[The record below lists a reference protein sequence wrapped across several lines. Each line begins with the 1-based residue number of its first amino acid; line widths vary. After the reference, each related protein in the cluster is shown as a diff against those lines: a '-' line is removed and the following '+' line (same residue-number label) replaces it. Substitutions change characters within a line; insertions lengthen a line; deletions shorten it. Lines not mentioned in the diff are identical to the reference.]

1 MADRNVSTCLNRM
14 KIRGRGSSALQITK
28 IQNRGFTMA
37 GQYVKLYYASLPHDQ
52 KHVVLPTLGRP
63 GPLST
68 IFKAL

>member
-37 GQYVKLYYASLPHDQ
+37 GQYVKVCFTRVKIGTAGFSRSLITNLYLKYWNS
-52 KHVVLPTLGRP
+52 
-63 GPLST
+63 
-68 IFKAL
+68 